1 MTLGFES
8 CHKTLV
14 GVSTEIFKDYYE
26 PLYIYECLNKIKN
39 MYIKKISIKD
49 GNRYE
54 NFNVKINTKISN

>member
-1 MTLGFES
+1 MSL
-8 CHKTLV
+8 
-14 GVSTEIFKDYYE
+14 FK
-26 PLYIYECLNKIKN
+26 LYIYECLNKIKN